1 MIALAIYNSVE
12 RMADESNTICKSKDL
27 IRYLGETRDTFMY
40 ADETLPIYFSLADL
54 DGDGV
59 LELVFSCDYD
69 VVWILH
75 YEEGKVYGYHLR
87 PATVITMVGVFRTDD
102 DLSPTG
108 YARITAFKEDGCQK
122 R

>member
-1 MIALAIYNSVE
+1 
-12 RMADESNTICKSKDL
+12 
-27 IRYLGETRDTFMY
+27 MY

-75 YEEGKVYGYHLR
+75 YEEGK
-87 PATVITMVGVFRTDD
+87 A
-102 DLSPTG
+102 
-108 YARITAFKEDGCQK
+108 AFKEDSYQK

>member
-1 MIALAIYNSVE
+1 MIFVTEDIF
-12 RMADESNTICKSKDL
+12 K
-27 IRYLGETRDTFMY
+27 Y
-40 ADETLPIYFSLADL
+40 ADETLPIYFSLVDL

-87 PATVITMVGVFRTDD
+87 PAPVITTDGVFQTDD
-102 DLSPTG
+102 DLSPTR
-108 YARITAFKEDGCQK
+108 YTRITAFEEDGFQIEPVENYK
-122 R
+122 SGSHERIRYYFFSQETIAQWLE